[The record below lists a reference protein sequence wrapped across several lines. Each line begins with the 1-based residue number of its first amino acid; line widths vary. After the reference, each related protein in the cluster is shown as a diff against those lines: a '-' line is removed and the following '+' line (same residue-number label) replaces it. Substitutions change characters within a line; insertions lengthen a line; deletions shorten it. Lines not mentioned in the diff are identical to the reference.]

1 MKLLK
6 KLFAP
11 KPIARTREDLEQEEK
26 EAIIDLLLIA
36 TYADNHLSLAEN
48 KILNEEFDKFSWEAN
63 ISLDLYLNDATN
75 RARNAL
81 DSDKTVEAYLETIS
95 NRLSSRY
102 SKSRALDLLSKL
114 FYSDGNVDSE
124 KAFTLNV
131 KRILEQK
138 Q

>member
-124 KAFTLNV
+124 KAFTLKV